1 MKSLR
6 FKILDQIPK
15 EHIYRYLEQQ
25 NASKKQISGERVG
38 SDAAGRKAKK
48 NAIAE
53 LAHNIAK

>member
-1 MKSLR
+1 MKSLS
-6 FKILDQIPK
+6 FKILEQIPK
-15 EHIYRYLEQQ
+15 EHIYRYLEQ

-38 SDAAGRKAKK
+38 SNAAGRKAKK